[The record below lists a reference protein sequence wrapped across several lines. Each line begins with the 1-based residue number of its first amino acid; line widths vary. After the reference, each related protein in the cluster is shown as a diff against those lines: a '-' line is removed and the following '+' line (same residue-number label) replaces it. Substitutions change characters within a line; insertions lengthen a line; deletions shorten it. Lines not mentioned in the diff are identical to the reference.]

1 MGADV
6 YSGLVERIKSK
17 GYDIS
22 HLQKTE
28 QNCEDK

>member
-1 MGADV
+1 MASDT
-6 YSGLVERIKSK
+6 YSGLVERVKQK

-22 HLQKTE
+22 ILQKTE